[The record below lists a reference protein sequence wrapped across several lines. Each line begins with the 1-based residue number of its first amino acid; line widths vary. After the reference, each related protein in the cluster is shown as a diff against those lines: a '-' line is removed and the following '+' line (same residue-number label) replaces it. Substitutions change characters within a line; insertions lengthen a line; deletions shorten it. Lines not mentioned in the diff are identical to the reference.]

1 MSMRLIVNADDY
13 GRTVAVSQGVRNAHL
28 FGIVT
33 STTCM
38 MNLPTVVED
47 IRTALEETPRLGLGV
62 HLVLTSGKPL
72 LPAEQVSSLVAPDGS
87 FHKLD
92 QLLARLDQID
102 PAQVRAERR
111 TQVEKF
117 VATTGHPP
125 THLDSH
131 HHSSYF
137 TEPLFRGML
146 ELASEYGAGI
156 RLVIPQGNEDSMAGL
171 PDQIL
176 TPIKEYAPRLLK
188 EFRPRT
194 PDVFHTSFYDQM
206 ATREE
211 LLRLINTLQPGASE
225 IMCHPGYADPIL
237 LAGSAYA
244 RQRESELAILTNP
257 EIRQVIHVRGI
268 QLISFAQL

>member
-1 MSMRLIVNADDY
+1 MRMRLIVNADDY
-13 GRTVAVSQGVRNAHL
+13 GRTAAVSQGVRIAHL

-38 MNLPTVVED
+38 MNMPTVVDD
-47 IRTALEETPRLGLGV
+47 ICTALEETPHLGLGV

-72 LPAEQVSSLVAPDGS
+72 LPAEQVSSLVSADGS

-102 PAQVRAERR
+102 PEQVQAEWRA
-111 TQVEKF
+111 QVEKF
-117 VATTGHPP
+117 VAAAGRAP

-146 ELASEYGAGI
+146 ELAREYGAGI
-156 RLVIPQGNEDSMAGL
+156 RLVIAQGHDDSLAGL
-171 PDQIL
+171 PAQVL
-176 TPIKEYAPRLLK
+176 TSIQEYAPRLLNELK
-188 EFRPRT
+188 PRT
-194 PDVFHTSFYDQM
+194 PHIFHASFYEPM
-206 ATREE
+206 ATKEE
-211 LLRLINTLQPGASE
+211 LLRLINTLQPGTSE
-225 IMCHPGYADPIL
+225 LMCHPGYSDPIL
-237 LAGSAYA
+237 LAGSVYA

-257 EIRQVIHVRGI
+257 EIRQAIHARGI